1 MKKMTNRTTTTRRML
16 AIFTLCALLMAA
28 TQSSKAQATPHAFLD
43 GAGTNAKSSLI
54 IAALVT
60 AVALIGLG
68 VYFAARHGHTMQGCV
83 EHSPD
88 GLELHTNDGRSFL
101 LLGDTTGLQAGDRVK
116 VRGSRH
122 EKLDGVSERPSF
134 VVETLDKDYGSCTV
148 TPSHS

>member
-1 MKKMTNRTTTTRRML
+1 MTKTTKLRATTRRML
-16 AIFTLCALLMAA
+16 AIVTICVLLMTA
-28 TQSSKAQATPHAFLD
+28 TESSRAQATPHAFLD
-43 GAGTNAKSSLI
+43 DAGQTTKSSLI

-68 VYFAARHGHTMQGCV
+68 VYFASRHGHSVHGCV

-88 GLELHTNDGRSFL
+88 GLELHTDDGRSFL
-101 LLGDTTGLQAGDRVK
+101 LLGDTTGIQAGDRVK

>member
-1 MKKMTNRTTTTRRML
+1 MTKTTKLRATTRRML
-16 AIFTLCALLMAA
+16 AIVTICVLLMTA
-28 TQSSKAQATPHAFLD
+28 TESSRAQATTHAFLD
-43 GAGTNAKSSLI
+43 GAGQTTKSSLI

-68 VYFAARHGHTMQGCV
+68 VYFASRHGHSVHGCV

-88 GLELHTNDGRSFL
+88 GLELHTDDGRSFL
-101 LLGDTTGLQAGDRVK
+101 LLGDTTGIQAGDRVK

>member
-1 MKKMTNRTTTTRRML
+1 MTKTTKLRATTRRML
-16 AIFTLCALLMAA
+16 VIVTICVLLMTA
-28 TQSSKAQATPHAFLD
+28 TESSRAQATPHAFLD
-43 GAGTNAKSSLI
+43 GAGTTTKSSLI

-68 VYFAARHGHTMQGCV
+68 VYFASRHGHSVHGCV

-88 GLELHTNDGRSFL
+88 GLELHTDDGRSFL
-101 LLGDTTGLQAGDRVK
+101 LLGDTTGIQAGDRVK

>member
-1 MKKMTNRTTTTRRML
+1 MTKTTKLRATTRRML
-16 AIFTLCALLMAA
+16 VIVTICVLLMTA
-28 TQSSKAQATPHAFLD
+28 TESSRAQATPHAFLD
-43 GAGTNAKSSLI
+43 GAGQTTKSSLI

-68 VYFAARHGHTMQGCV
+68 VYFASRHGHSVHGCV

-88 GLELHTNDGRSFL
+88 GLELHTDDGRSFL
-101 LLGDTTGLQAGDRVK
+101 LLGDTTGIQAGDRVK